1 MFVCVCV
8 CMFVCMC
15 MCVAYTHF
23 YGHVKNIII
32 IIHSWAEHNKL
43 KGMSSDD
50 ARQLFC
56 KVYGEARHFSERN
69 FRKF

>member
-1 MFVCVCV
+1 MLCTLCTA
-8 CMFVCMC
+8 
-15 MCVAYTHF
+15 VAL
-23 YGHVKNIII
+23 III
-32 IIHSWAEHNKL
+32 VVVFGIRSCLRSTLNSWAEHNKL

-56 KVYGEARHFSERN
+56 KVYGEARHFTERN